1 MDKAC
6 GRRSMLRLSTD
17 EFSLQCWNHP
27 VIQRGMR
34 VHYSWGS
41 LYPVLFSTDSQC
53 NTQLFSYWT
62 SPLMSVAIPSSS
74 LDAMKVSLQVLLIL
88 WLHCLSLS
96 HWVLFLMPFH
106 AFSSS
111 GYPLHYSQL
120 LIFHSVA
127 SPWGFPGSLAGK
139 ESTYNAEDPGL
150 IPGSGRSP
158 GEGIG
163 YPLQYSWASLVAQM
177 VKNLPAM
184 WETWIRSL
192 GWENPLKNS
201 MATHS
206 SILAWRIPRDIGAW
220 WTTVMGSQSWTWL
233 SDWNQHNLSLSISLS
248 AKASST
254 THIWWFLNLYLEP
267 GPLSWV

>member
-6 GRRSMLRLSTD
+6 GRRSMLWDYLLMNS
-17 EFSLQCWNHP
+17 SLYNAETTQSS
-27 VIQRGMR
+27 REG
-34 VHYSWGS
+34 WGS
-41 LYPVLFSTDSQC
+41 TTPGDHFTQFYSALTQC

-62 SPLMSVAIPSSS
+62 SPLMSVAIPPSS
-74 LDAMKVSLQVLLIL
+74 LDALKVSLQVLLIL

-158 GEGIG
+158 GEVIG

-201 MATHS
+201 TATHS

-220 WTTVMGSQSWTWL
+220 WTTVHGVADLDLTKWLKSAQSLPEYLTKCQGFNL
-233 SDWNQHNLSLSISLS
+233 PPTSDDS
-248 AKASST
+248 
-254 THIWWFLNLYLEP
+254 
-267 GPLSWV
+267 